1 MREGAFEFYP
11 AAPDIRQPGLH
22 RNRGIG
28 RDFHRRFVDYGI
40 PDPDFPGHDCALGL
54 FPAREEPSLDEKEI
68 EPGVFRFF
76 THSKRR
82 TPDPDLSETFCSD
95 PLTT

>member
-11 AAPDIRQPGLH
+11 AAPDIRQTGLH

-40 PDPDFPGHDCALGL
+40 SDPDFPGHDCALGL
-54 FPAREEPSLDEKEI
+54 FPAREEPSLHEKEV
-68 EPGVFRFF
+68 EPGVFCFF
-76 THSKRR
+76 SHSKRCAR
-82 TPDPDLSETFCSD
+82 AADVPEPFYSD
-95 PLTT
+95 C